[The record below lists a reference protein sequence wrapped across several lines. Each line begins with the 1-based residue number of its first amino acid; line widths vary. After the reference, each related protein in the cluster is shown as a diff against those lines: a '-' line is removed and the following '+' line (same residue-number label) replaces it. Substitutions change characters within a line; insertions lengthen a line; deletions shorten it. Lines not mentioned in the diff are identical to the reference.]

1 MESFVINLSL
11 ALVGMLLTLDL
22 YSTTVFAAPAAWLAF
37 GDIRGNFEPCGC
49 DPLTD
54 LGGMQ
59 RLQAHLAREK
69 AAHPNISVFNLGNAF
84 STVTSEQA
92 QRKDIAIRAGMN
104 AVAPDV
110 TLLNRTE
117 LMAPDKLL
125 SGMSYV
131 LSNHKP
137 NVTGKAEF
145 KKMVETKGFLVFG
158 IVEAFKGYP
167 HLLPFDAKKW
177 RQLKNKEPKFTTLK
191 SVLLYSGS
199 LNTLK
204 KIASSKI
211 FDSIISSNDS
221 DLDKA
226 SAGEERKD
234 PSRLIRFRQGD
245 LEVLQTPAGAQGV
258 LRSPEM
264 ERLPPT
270 LPLTLALSATE
281 AVKQM
286 DCVVNPL
293 SFPKSE
299 VCVGTENLARHFV
312 YWLAKADD
320 DGMSKDMQQVVAN
333 FRDASSHQMET
344 LISER
349 EGNLKDSKYVGISA
363 CATCHSK
370 AVEIWKTTKH
380 SHAYQTLLDRKR
392 TSDPECV
399 SCHVVGFSEK
409 GGFVSQEKSPHLAD
423 VQCEACH
430 GARKDH
436 ALNPTVKSIAAVE
449 HPAKKACLGCH
460 TPPHSPGFDAKKY
473 WEMIKH

>member
-1 MESFVINLSL
+1 MINLSL
-11 ALVGMLLTLDL
+11 ALVGMLLSVEL
-22 YSTTVFAAPAAWLAF
+22 YSTMVLAAPGAWLAF

-69 AAHPNISVFNLGNAF
+69 SAHPDVTIFHLGNAF
-84 STVTSEQA
+84 SAVKSEQA
-92 QRKDIAIRAGMN
+92 QQKDIAIRSGIN

-117 LMAPDKLL
+117 LTAPDKLL
-125 SGMSYV
+125 SGLSYV

-137 NVTGKAEF
+137 NVSGKAEF
-145 KKMVETKGFLVFG
+145 KAMVESKGFLVFG
-158 IVEAFKGYP
+158 IVEPFKGYP

-177 RQLKNKEPKFTTLK
+177 RQLKNKEPKFATLK
-191 SVLLYSGS
+191 SILLYSGS

-204 KIASSKI
+204 KIATAKI

-221 DLDKA
+221 ALDKA

-234 PSRLIRFRQGD
+234 PSRLIRFRKGD
-245 LEVLQTPAGAQGV
+245 VEVLQTPAGAQGV

-264 ERLPPT
+264 ELLSPT
-270 LPLTLALSATE
+270 LPVSLALSATE
-281 AVKQM
+281 AVKQV

-293 SFPKSE
+293 SFPKSD
-299 VCVGTENLARHFV
+299 VCPGTENLARHFV
-312 YWLAKADD
+312 YWLAKAED
-320 DGMSKDMQQVVAN
+320 DGVSKDMQQVVAN
-333 FRDASSHQMET
+333 FRDASSHKMET

-349 EGNLKDSKYVGISA
+349 EGNLKDSKYVGVSA
-363 CATCHSK
+363 CASCHSK
-370 AVEIWKTTKH
+370 AVEIWNSTKH
-380 SHAYQTLLDRKR
+380 SHAYQTLIDKKR

-399 SCHVVGFSEK
+399 SCHVVGFTEK
-409 GGFVSQEKSPHLAD
+409 GGFVSQEKSPHLTD

-436 ALNPTVKSIAAVE
+436 ILNPSVKSVAAVE
-449 HPAKKACLGCH
+449 HSAKKSCIGCH

-473 WEMIKH
+473 WGIIKH